1 MIQRHVVPSGIPGY
15 EIEVTT
21 EQRADGAWAAVATVQ
36 HETPTGVSTT
46 PLDLAGADF
55 PSESAALATGVRVAR
70 EWIDDNLAG
79 DEKKAPRSSR

>member
-1 MIQRHVVPSGIPGY
+1 MIQRHVVPSGIAGY

-21 EQRADGAWAAVATVQ
+21 EQRADGAWAVVANVH
-36 HETPTGVSTT
+36 HETPTGISTT
-46 PLDLAGADF
+46 PLDLPGAEF

-70 EWIDDNLAG
+70 EWIDDNTAG

>member
-21 EQRADGAWAAVATVQ
+21 EQRPDGAWAVVATVH
-36 HETPTGVSTT
+36 HETSTGVSTT
-46 PLDLAGADF
+46 PVDLAGTDF